1 MGVLAQW
8 KGKRASRGGAGGPKP
23 GKGEVLLKDV
33 KVIDTYGETHRFV
46 LEVYTTSSQS
56 TETENGV
63 PVAPDAPGAS
73 WAVLESLNMKEGAL
87 GRALG
92 FIGQLLGAEGD
103 AMSDDELLKQLES
116 IARLGDDGRTD
127 PKKGPCSLR
136 GVPYSYETKKKP
148 IKSGANKDKKM
159 DIPRFT
165 LKDVPDSQI
174 QANRKLL
181 DGAGADA
188 NVAF

>member
-56 TETENGV
+56 IESENGV
-63 PVAPDAPGAS
+63 PVAPDAPGSS

-92 FIGQLLGAEGD
+92 FIAQLLGPD
-103 AMSDDELLKQLES
+103 ADSMSDDDLLKQLES
-116 IARLGDDGRTD
+116 IARLGEDGRTD
-127 PKKGPCSLR
+127 PKKGACELR

-148 IKSGANKDKKM
+148 IKSGANKDRKM

-174 QANRKLL
+174 QANRVLL
-181 DGAGADA
+181 DGKAGESAA
-188 NVAF
+188 